1 MDFKVTRK
9 EILESAESL
18 IGLPFVHQGRSVVTG
33 VDCVGLLVCI
43 ARMIGYPKII
53 DIEGYRRIPSAET
66 IRETLA
72 QNCDEIP
79 IEECLPG
86 DIFLMRT
93 GGIKARHAAIFHSNE
108 MDSITGKQP
117 MLLHAVQ
124 IGGVKLEPKSMFPDS
139 WFVAG
144 FRMRGLVD

>member
-1 MDFKVTRK
+1 MFEVTRS
-9 EILESAESL
+9 EIIESAERL

-53 DIEGYRRIPSAET
+53 DVEGYRRLPSAET
-66 IRETLA
+66 IREVLG

-79 IEECLPG
+79 VEDCRPG

-93 GGIKARHAAIFHSNE
+93 GGIKARHAAVFHSDQN
-108 MDSITGKQP
+108 DAVNGKEP
-117 MLLHAVQ
+117 MLIHAVQ
-124 IGGVKLEPKSMFPDS
+124 RGGVKLEPKASYPES

-144 FRMRGLVD
+144 FRMKGLID